1 MNETNGT
8 STTQSEQAIALRRS
22 MMAINSVL
30 QSRANLAGQL
40 GTQFGGDRD
49 VYASAGYPKTLDYE
63 HYNNKYERQEIAGR
77 IVRLPAQWTWRE
89 PPMLKDGDKGD
100 TAFTDAWKTL
110 TSIGVKDIADQ
121 KTIWHY
127 LERADRVSGIG
138 RFGML
143 LIGLSDKSGSSLANP
158 IPSGTLDD
166 KDFLYLQPLDEGAV
180 TIESL
185 DKDQRSRRF
194 NLPEFYKVY
203 VESSV
208 HADEITGRSAKTGK
222 QERVHWSR
230 VVHIADTLKTDEI
243 YGKPRLKGVYNL
255 LNVLEKVTA
264 GSGEAAWLLMNKGYI
279 TSTKDGYTLAA
290 GTETG
295 DASSE
300 VTTTEIQN
308 FVHGLTRFL
317 ELEGVDVN
325 VLGGEV
331 VDPSGLINTIIALI
345 SGETGIPQ
353 RLLLGNEQGQ
363 LASSQD
369 ERNWGSYIQGRQK
382 NFAEPIVLR
391 PLISRL
397 IFTGIL
403 PEPESGNY
411 TVEWPD
417 TFSLNELEKAE
428 QNEKNGNAIADA
440 VGRGGMPLET
450 YLREFLN
457 WSDDQVEAMY
467 TAKEREM
474 NLGFEDRITGI
485 DQ

>member
-208 HADEITGRSAKTGK
+208 HA
-222 QERVHWSR
+222 V
-230 VVHIADTLKTDEI
+230 
-243 YGKPRLKGVYNL
+243 
-255 LNVLEKVTA
+255 
-264 GSGEAAWLLMNKGYI
+264 GS
-279 TSTKDGYTLAA
+279 
-290 GTETG
+290 
-295 DASSE
+295 
-300 VTTTEIQN
+300 
-308 FVHGLTRFL
+308 
-317 ELEGVDVN
+317 
-325 VLGGEV
+325 
-331 VDPSGLINTIIALI
+331 
-345 SGETGIPQ
+345 
-353 RLLLGNEQGQ
+353 
-363 LASSQD
+363 
-369 ERNWGSYIQGRQK
+369 
-382 NFAEPIVLR
+382 
-391 PLISRL
+391 
-397 IFTGIL
+397 
-403 PEPESGNY
+403 
-411 TVEWPD
+411 
-417 TFSLNELEKAE
+417 
-428 QNEKNGNAIADA
+428 
-440 VGRGGMPLET
+440 
-450 YLREFLN
+450 
-457 WSDDQVEAMY
+457 
-467 TAKEREM
+467 
-474 NLGFEDRITGI
+474 
-485 DQ
+485 

>member
-1 MNETNGT
+1 MSKQNGT
-8 STTQSEQAIALRRS
+8 STIQNEQAIAIRRT

-49 VYASAGYPKTLDYE
+49 VYASAGYPKVLDYE

-89 PPMLKDGDKGD
+89 PPTLKDGDND
-100 TAFTDAWKTL
+100 ETEFTKAWKAL
-110 TSIGVKDIADQ
+110 TSIDVKDIADQ

-127 LERADRVSGIG
+127 LERGDRVSGIG
-138 RFGML
+138 RFGVL
-143 LIGLSDKSGSSLANP
+143 LIGLSDKSGETLADP
-158 IPSGTLDD
+158 IPGGTLDD

-180 TIESL
+180 TIEAL

-203 VESSV
+203 VESSI

-230 VVHIADTLKTDEI
+230 VIHIADNLKTDET
-243 YGKPRLKGVYNL
+243 YGKPRLKGVFNL

-279 TSTKDGYTLAA
+279 TSTKDGYTLEA
-290 GTETG
+290 GTGTG
-295 DASSE
+295 SDTSE
-300 VTTTEIQN
+300 ITTSEIQS

-325 VLGGEV
+325 VLGGEI
-331 VDPSGLINTIIALI
+331 VDPTGLVNTIIALI

-382 NFAEPIVLR
+382 NFAEPIILR

-411 TVEWPD
+411 TVEWPN
-417 TFSLNELEKAE
+417 TFKLNELEIAE
-428 QNEKNGNAIADA
+428 RNEKQGNAIGFA
-440 VGRGGMPLET
+440 VDRGGMPLET
-450 YLREFLN
+450 YLREFLD
-457 WSDDQVEAMY
+457 WSDDQIKAMY
-467 TAKEREM
+467 AAKEREM
-474 NLGFEDRITGI
+474 MLGLGDNVTGVE
-485 DQ
+485 Q